1 MLNLKKLIAF
11 YFFHRHEVLIR
22 KTQFELSEAEKR
34 AHILEGLL
42 IALDHLDEVIKLI
55 RASNTPD
62 DAREGLI
69 TQIGLS
75 DLQARV
81 ILDMTLRRLTGL
93 ERDKIEDE
101 YEGLMILIDYLRSIL
116 ADEGL
121 RMQIIK

>member
-1 MLNLKKLIAF
+1 M
-11 YFFHRHEVLIR
+11 
-22 KTQFELSEAEKR
+22 
-34 AHILEGLL
+34 

-69 TQIGLS
+69 TQFNLS
-75 DLQARV
+75 DIQARA

-93 ERDKIEDE
+93 ERDKIKAEYDE
-101 YEGLMILIDYLRSIL
+101 LMKTIDYLKSIL

-121 RMQIIK
+121 RMQIIKDELGRDKGKIWR